1 VIDLG
6 FCLDLI
12 SSTGIRAVESAYLD
26 FVDYCNT
33 ASVPVPENTGG
44 QDALFRKLDCAVINH
59 LHKVRDAA
67 KLPPFDSIKGVFIED
82 DPIYPKSGFNRK
94 THIQICVRSLECIR
108 GVFRVPD
115 DQLNP

>member
-44 QDALFRKLDCAVINH
+44 RDALFRKLDCAVINH